1 MRGEYY
7 DKQIDGIDDF
17 RLTPA
22 CAGNT
27 GKFLDSKLFFQAH
40 PRMRG
45 EYTKITAQLQHSH
58 HITSH
63 SLFSSK

>member
-1 MRGEYY
+1 
-7 DKQIDGIDDF
+7 
-17 RLTPA
+17 
-22 CAGNT
+22 
-27 GKFLDSKLFFQAH
+27 
-40 PRMRG
+40 MRG